1 MAQQM
6 QFPTQNQVDE
16 LNSLRYNVKYL
27 TQRLGQSEAENMR
40 LREENKKLAAAT
52 AAAAANTTTT
62 TTTQAT
68 FSASAAMAAATTRP
82 AAIMSAPITPEKT
95 RALTQVY
102 TPRELAAKLQEAE
115 KEIQRLRQPGA
126 ETYAPASRRKEA
138 SK

>member
-6 QFPTQNQVDE
+6 QFPTQDQVDE

-40 LREENKKLAAAT
+40 LREENKKLAAA
-52 AAAAANTTTT
+52 AANTTTT
-62 TTTQAT
+62 TTQAT
-68 FSASAAMAAATTRP
+68 VSASAATAAATTRP
-82 AAIMSAPITPEKT
+82 AAIMSTPITPEKT
-95 RALTQVY
+95 RALRQVY

-115 KEIQRLRQPGA
+115 REIQRLRQPGA
-126 ETYAPASRRKEA
+126 ETYAPASRRKGA

>member
-40 LREENKKLAAAT
+40 LREENKKLAAA
-52 AAAAANTTTT
+52 AAAANTTTT
-62 TTTQAT
+62 TTTTQAT
-68 FSASAAMAAATTRP
+68 VSASAAKAAAITRP
-82 AAIMSAPITPEKT
+82 AAIMSTPITPEKT

-115 KEIQRLRQPGA
+115 REIQRLRQPGA
-126 ETYAPASRRKEA
+126 ETYAPASRRKGA